1 MSDLSAFL
9 SSSPSQSRP
18 ALMDLA
24 RRQAAARAPRDL
36 TRQWARDPSVAP
48 GELDQR
54 MLLALDV
61 VALDA
66 ADGYEALQLS
76 PVAPLGVNS
85 VVAPTSQDRT
95 LTTTRGT
102 EVVSDPTNVLALEAA
117 RRLSLA
123 PSSAVRLC
131 TTHQTLRMQPTG
143 AGAGTSQHFRLF
155 SVADSGRGLPDERFE
170 VDAVVGQ
177 LRVFDRIFDACEAE
191 GFAFPDRRAVIRV
204 SPEREALGERIEAAL
219 TRDLPHLAV
228 GRESLDS
235 TYYGGLRVG
244 FGACGRSGEFHE
256 IADLGA
262 FDWVARLTG
271 DARQRFIAGGLGLQ
285 LIPVLFGPVQH

>member
-9 SSSPSQSRP
+9 GSSPSESRP

-24 RRQAAARAPRDL
+24 RRQAAARGPRDL
-36 TRQWARDPSVAP
+36 VAQWARDPSVAP
-48 GELDQR
+48 GEVDQR
-54 MLLALDV
+54 LLLALDV
-61 VALDA
+61 RAFDA

-117 RRLSLA
+117 RRLSLD
-123 PSSAVRLC
+123 PDTDVRLC
-131 TTHQTLRMQPTG
+131 TSHQTLRMQPPG
-143 AGAGTSQHFRLF
+143 AGAGRSQHFRLF
-155 SVADSGRGLPDERFE
+155 SLTDSGRGLPDDGFE
-170 VDAVVGQ
+170 VGAVMRQ
-177 LRVFDRIFDACEAE
+177 LVVFDRIFDACESA
-191 GFAFPDRRAVIRV
+191 GSAFPDRRAIIRV
-204 SPEREALGERIEAAL
+204 SPERRVLGDRIEAAL
-219 TRDLPHLAV
+219 GRTLAHV
-228 GRESLDS
+228 ATSRETLDS
-235 TYYGGLRVG
+235 SYYGGLRVG
-244 FGACGRSGEFHE
+244 FGARGRSGEFHE

-271 DARQRFIAGGLGLQ
+271 DARQRFIASGLGIQ
-285 LIPVLFGPVQH
+285 LIPLLFAASP